1 VVDRLMSL
9 LSRIKQ
15 KIIEARKPQ
24 TSVQRLLTIS
34 GRKPHIIHR
43 CGDGKTISVSD
54 IGPVDL
60 LGWIKPGPSH
70 AFAFV
75 DPRQRFVRLS
85 GTDYEIGMLSEEALR
100 TAESEAESGAWILDH
115 WFGNYY
121 HWVVYCP
128 PKAITLIEAGYG
140 DRILLPSP
148 MSSPGFTLTSLQLLG
163 LETGSLPTAG
173 MGRTHYPSLHVV
185 EGAAATAGGLERLRS
200 RMHAA
205 CNVPA
210 IQNDRDI
217 PVACIF
223 RRAVN
228 NPRILSNEQAM
239 LSICRE
245 FGIQII
251 DTAGLPFSDQV
262 RMFAGMKAIIGVHGA
277 GLANMTWMPAGG
289 FAVEIT
295 PPPNGSTCFRELA
308 EMLGHHYIQI
318 GTLASHSEIGA
329 DSESFTIDPAGF
341 RHAMAAVLSQLRI
354 Q

>member
-1 VVDRLMSL
+1 MTADRILQKCTSA
-9 LSRIKQ
+9 LSGGSPDVTAFTDQ
-15 KIIEARKPQ
+15 TKIIEARKPQ

-75 DPRQRFVRLS
+75 DPRQRFVRL
-85 GTDYEIGMLSEEALR
+85 
-100 TAESEAESGAWILDH
+100 
-115 WFGNYY
+115 
-121 HWVVYCP
+121 
-128 PKAITLIEAGYG
+128 
-140 DRILLPSP
+140 
-148 MSSPGFTLTSLQLLG
+148 
-163 LETGSLPTAG
+163 
-173 MGRTHYPSLHVV
+173 
-185 EGAAATAGGLERLRS
+185 
-200 RMHAA
+200 
-205 CNVPA
+205 
-210 IQNDRDI
+210 
-217 PVACIF
+217 
-223 RRAVN
+223 
-228 NPRILSNEQAM
+228 
-239 LSICRE
+239 RE
-245 FGIQII
+245 LGIQII

-262 RMFAGMKAIIGVHGA
+262 RMFAGMKAIIGLHGA

-289 FAVEIT
+289 YAVEIT

-308 EMLGHHYIQI
+308 KMLGHHYIQI
-318 GTLASHSEIGA
+318 GTLASHSEIGD